1 MQSYQEDLPTI
12 MHPDSV
18 PIKPRRRH
26 HTVLLVL
33 IGIVLA
39 LLIAGLWLL
48 HHVRVIDDQSSAL
61 SAAQQR
67 TIAPWQGT
75 WVRRDGTNFDAAELT
90 IAQSPRVPSGAV
102 FHLKVSHGADV
113 NILTNSND
121 TQSPIGTFSIKGSTA
136 KYTSTS
142 PSCTATFSLSPD
154 HQVLHIDSTCSDPT
168 AAAPAISFT
177 GDYHKDG
184 TVRQIT
190 LADTA
195 LFATNTSL
203 RDTFVSLVG
212 EYVPVFER
220 TMMQEEHTAD
230 LDSLKA
236 DVTAFSVV
244 HAYTEKESIVMVAPG
259 NKIWAAVIDWDEAKQ
274 HSIVRYFTNVAAWKH
289 KLPKTI
295 EAWRATF
302 TSHTVLYQN

>member
-18 PIKPRRRH
+18 LIKPRRRH

-48 HHVRVIDDQSSAL
+48 HHVRVIDDQSTAI

-67 TIAPWQGT
+67 AIAPWQGT
-75 WVRRDGTNFDAAELT
+75 WVRRDGTNFDTAELT

-102 FHLKVSHGADV
+102 FHLKALHGADV
-113 NILTNSND
+113 RTLTNIDGAN
-121 TQSPIGTFSIKGSTA
+121 TPTGTFVLKSATA
-136 KYTSTS
+136 TYTTDT
-142 PSCTATFSLSPD
+142 CTATFALAPD
-154 HQVLHIDSTCSDPT
+154 NQAIHIDTDCQDPAGT
-168 AAAPAISFT
+168 QPLLS
-177 GDYHKDG
+177 GDYYKDG

-195 LFATNTSL
+195 LFSINASA
-203 RDTFVSLVG
+203 RDAFVSLVG

-220 TMMQEEHTAD
+220 TMMQEEHTPD
-230 LDSLKA
+230 LDGLKA

-244 HAYTEKESIVMVAPG
+244 HAYTEKESIIMIAPD

-295 EAWRATF
+295 EAWRSTF
-302 TSHTVLYQN
+302 TSHTVIYQN